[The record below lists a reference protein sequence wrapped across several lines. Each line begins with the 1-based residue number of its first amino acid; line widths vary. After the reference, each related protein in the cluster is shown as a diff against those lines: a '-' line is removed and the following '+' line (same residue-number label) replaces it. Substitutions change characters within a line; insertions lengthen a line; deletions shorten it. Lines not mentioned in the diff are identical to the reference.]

1 MKCRA
6 TLRFRANTA
15 YQYSMM
21 ASYITKQVNN
31 GTCFAASPIELSHLA
46 KTAIK
51 TIVTGND
58 VEPHDSQGG
67 LK

>member
-1 MKCRA
+1 MPRYFA
-6 TLRFRANTA
+6 FPS
-15 YQYSMM
+15 QYSMM
-21 ASYITKQVNN
+21 VSTITKQDNN
-31 GTCFAASPIELSHLA
+31 ETCFVASPIELSHLA

-58 VEPHDSQGG
+58 AERHDSQVG